1 MKTNV
6 KEVEAMR
13 RGLAVW
19 TPFAELERIRREFD
33 RLLEDVF
40 PAAEREQVLA
50 PPVDVY
56 ETESEVVVKAEL
68 PGVKKEDIEVTIK
81 ENAVHIKA
89 ERKEEREEKTEN
101 VHRVERFYGR
111 IERIIPL
118 PVEVKTEEAKAEY
131 KDGVL
136 EIRIPKV
143 KVTKE
148 AKIQVS

>member
-1 MKTNV
+1 
-6 KEVEAMR
+6 MR

-40 PAAEREQVLA
+40 PAGDKEQILA

-56 ETESEVVVKAEL
+56 ETDSEVVVKAEL
-68 PGVKKEDIEVTIK
+68 PGVKKEDIDITIK
-81 ENAVHIKA
+81 ENAVHLKA
-89 ERKEEREEKTEN
+89 ERKEEREKKTEN
-101 VHRVERFYGR
+101 VYRVERFYGT
-111 IERIIPL
+111 IERIVPL
-118 PVEVKTEEAKAEY
+118 PTEVKPEEAKAEY

-143 KVTKE
+143 KVSKE
-148 AKIQVS
+148 AKVQVS

>member
-1 MKTNV
+1 V

-40 PAAEREQVLA
+40 PAGDKEQILA

-56 ETESEVVVKAEL
+56 ETDSEVVVKAEL
-68 PGVKKEDIEVTIK
+68 PGVKKEDIDITIK
-81 ENAVHIKA
+81 ENAVHLKA

-101 VHRVERFYGR
+101 VYRVERFYGT
-111 IERIIPL
+111 IERIVPL
-118 PVEVKTEEAKAEY
+118 PTEVKPEEAKAEY

-143 KVTKE
+143 KVSKE
-148 AKIQVS
+148 AKVQVS